1 MEARRTLLLFS
12 PNPTAMH
19 QRSYDA
25 IVVGVGGMG
34 SAAVYH
40 LAKRGVDVLGIEQ
53 YDIPHTKGSSHGDT
67 RIFRLTQPEHPEY
80 VPLARRAGERWRE
93 LEAESGRTILT
104 ETGSIHAGPAG
115 GEKVTDAVESC
126 EANGVAY
133 ELLTGAEVNER
144 FPGYELPT
152 DHRGVYQP
160 DGGFLRCE
168 RAVAT
173 HVNQA
178 HEHGA
183 TVHGR
188 EQVHDLTIRENGVK
202 VRGDRGSYDADHLV
216 VTAGAWGGKHLDL
229 LSDAL
234 TPERRVMAW
243 LHPTDPET
251 FRPANFPVFSVDVP
265 EGSFYGFPVAERPGF
280 KFGRSPDFAATIDP
294 DDWQEEPTL
303 QDEKLLR
310 ELTRHRFPGA
320 NGPTMRL
327 AACMITFSRDGHFYL
342 DTHPEYPHVSIAAGF
357 SGHGFKFCSVVGE
370 TLADFV
376 TEGDTENPIGVHR
389 LDGRL

>member
-1 MEARRTLLLFS
+1 
-12 PNPTAMH
+12 MH
-19 QRSYDA
+19 KRSYDA
-25 IVVGVGGMG
+25 IVIGVGGMG
-34 SAAVYH
+34 SAAVYQ

-53 YDIPHTKGSSHGDT
+53 YDIPHTNGSSHGDT

-80 VPLARRAGERWRE
+80 VPLAQRAGELWRG

-104 ETGSIHAGPAG
+104 ETGSIHAGPPDG
-115 GEKVTDAVESC
+115 PKITDSVESC
-126 EANGVAY
+126 EANDVEY
-133 ELLTGAEVNER
+133 ELLTGGEINER
-144 FPGYELPT
+144 FPGYELPD

-173 HVNQA
+173 HVTQA

-188 EQVHDLTIRENGVK
+188 EQVHDLTIREQGVR
-202 VRGDRGSYDADHLV
+202 VRTDRNSYEADNLV
-216 VTAGAWGGKHLDL
+216 VTAGAWAGEHLDL

-234 TPERRVMAW
+234 VPQRRVMAW
-243 LHPTDPET
+243 LHPSAPEK
-251 FRPANFPVFSVDVP
+251 FQPGNFPVFSVDVP

-280 KFGRSPDFAATIDP
+280 KFGRSAEFAETIDP
-294 DDWQEEPTL
+294 DDWHDEPTL

-310 ELTRHRFPGA
+310 QLTQNSFPGA
-320 NGPTMRL
+320 DGPTMRL
-327 AACMITFSRDGHFYL
+327 ATCLITDSLDGHFYL

-376 TEGDTENPIGVHR
+376 TDGDTENPIGVHR